1 MGRNDC
7 MTLDEAIH
15 EFEFDCKIR
24 HLSPKT
30 IDNYRKQLRYFE
42 RFLGNELSITSV
54 EDVRPSHIKSF
65 LSMMDDAG
73 RKPQYIN
80 DLLKVYKTFFNYLE
94 TEGHIESSPAKRIR
108 NMKLPKLK
116 LRTFTEKNIMDMIN
130 YYNGRSFIEIRNR
143 AMIAMMFDTG
153 VRLSELME
161 LVETQIHEESIMIYG
176 KGAKE
181 RVVPVS
187 PFLSK
192 ALLRYTRARESFF
205 RNSLHDKEF
214 FLSRTGKKLTAE
226 AVAKMLKKAA
236 KAVGVSEDI
245 RVSPY
250 TCRHTFAH
258 LNLKNGID
266 LYTLSRLLGHESVSI
281 TQRYLEGITDEGVI
295 QIARKSGVLENIR

>member
-1 MGRNDC
+1 M
-7 MTLDEAIH
+7 LDKAAK
-15 EFEFDCKIR
+15 EFEYDCKIR

-30 IDNYRKQLRYFE
+30 IDNYGKQLRYLQ
-42 RFLGNELSITSV
+42 RFLEKEFSISSI
-54 EDVRPSHIKSF
+54 EDVKPSHIKRF
-65 LSMMDDAG
+65 LAMMDDAG

-94 TEGHIESSPAKRIR
+94 SEGHIESSPAKRIR

-161 LVETQIHEESIMIYG
+161 LVETQIHEESIVIYG

-245 RVSPY
+245 RVSPH

-281 TQRYLEGITDEGVI
+281 TQRYLEGITDDGVI
-295 QIARKSGVLENIR
+295 RIARKTGVLENIR

>member
-1 MGRNDC
+1 
-7 MTLDEAIH
+7 MTLDEAIR
-15 EFEFDCKIR
+15 EFEFDCKVR

-30 IDNYRKQLRYFE
+30 IDNYRKQLRHFE
-42 RFLGNELSITSV
+42 RFLGNEFSITSIECV
-54 EDVRPSHIKSF
+54 KPSHIKRF

-80 DLLKVYKTFFNYLE
+80 DLLKVCKTFFNYLE
-94 TEGHIESSPAKRIR
+94 SEGLIDSSPAKRIK

-143 AMIAMMFDTG
+143 AMMAMMFDTG

-161 LVETQIHEESIMIYG
+161 LVETQIHEETIMIYG

-192 ALLRYTRARESFF
+192 ALLRYSRARESFF
-205 RNSLHDKEF
+205 HDALHDKEF

-245 RVSPY
+245 RVSPH

-258 LNLKNGID
+258 LNLKNGLD
-266 LYTLSRLLGHESVSI
+266 LYTLSRLLGHENISI

-295 QIARKSGVLENIR
+295 RIARKSGVLENIR

>member
-1 MGRNDC
+1 MNAFWQ
-7 MTLDEAIH
+7 TSFPL
-15 EFEFDCKIR
+15 
-24 HLSPKT
+24 
-30 IDNYRKQLRYFE
+30 
-42 RFLGNELSITSV
+42 TSV
-54 EDVRPSHIKSF
+54 EDVKPFHIKSF
-65 LSMMDDAG
+65 LSKMDDAG

-94 TEGHIESSPAKRIR
+94 SEGHIETSPAKRIR

-161 LVETQIHEESIMIYG
+161 LVETQIHEESIVICG

-245 RVSPY
+245 RVSPH

-281 TQRYLEGITDEGVI
+281 TQRYLEGIMDEGVI
-295 QIARKSGVLENIR
+295 RIARKTGVLENIR

>member
-1 MGRNDC
+1 
-7 MTLDEAIH
+7 MTINEAVK
-15 EFEFDCKIR
+15 EFEYDCKIR

-30 IDNYRKQLRYFE
+30 IDNYGKQLRYLQ
-42 RFLGNELSITSV
+42 RFLEKEFSISSI
-54 EDVRPSHIKSF
+54 EDVKPSYIKRF
-65 LSMMDDAG
+65 LTMMDDAG

-94 TEGHIESSPAKRIR
+94 SEGHIESSPAKRIR

-130 YYNGRSFIEIRNR
+130 YYSGRSFIEIRNR

-161 LVETQIHEESIMIYG
+161 LFETQIHKESIMIYG

-245 RVSPY
+245 RVSPH

-295 QIARKSGVLENIR
+295 RIARKTGVLENIR

>member
-1 MGRNDC
+1 M
-7 MTLDEAIH
+7 MLDKAAK
-15 EFEFDCKIR
+15 EFEYDCKIR

-30 IDNYRKQLRYFE
+30 IDNYGKQLRYLQ
-42 RFLGNELSITSV
+42 RFLEKEFSISSID
-54 EDVRPSHIKSF
+54 DVKPSHIKRF
-65 LSMMDDAG
+65 LAMMDDAG

-94 TEGHIESSPAKRIR
+94 SEGHIESSPAKRIR

-161 LVETQIHEESIMIYG
+161 LVETQIHEESIVIYG

-192 ALLRYTRARESFF
+192 ALLRYTRTRESFF

-245 RVSPY
+245 RVSPH

-266 LYTLSRLLGHESVSI
+266 LHTLSRLLGHESVSI

-295 QIARKSGVLENIR
+295 RIARKSGVLENIR

>member
-1 MGRNDC
+1 M
-7 MTLDEAIH
+7 LDKAAK
-15 EFEFDCKIR
+15 EFEYDCKIR

-30 IDNYRKQLRYFE
+30 IDNYGKQLRYLQ
-42 RFLGNELSITSV
+42 RFLEKEFSISSI
-54 EDVRPSHIKSF
+54 EDVKPSHIKRF
-65 LSMMDDAG
+65 LAMMDDAG

-94 TEGHIESSPAKRIR
+94 SEGHIESSPAKRIR
-108 NMKLPKLK
+108 NMKLPKLN

-161 LVETQIHEESIMIYG
+161 LVETQIHEESIVIYG

-245 RVSPY
+245 RVSPH

-295 QIARKSGVLENIR
+295 RIARKTGVLENIR